1 LAETPS
7 RRAASAGFKN
17 RWEGFTDHLEF
28 THRCRYRGG
37 PRDRVN
43 NALLEGDIWQG
54 CLRQRLL
61 RLPEIGRQLLDL
73 FRGWG
78 VKSSQ
83 GPSLRRQKMPNCDFF
98 ATPEDH
104 ALVLDWLFADGACEV
119 YELSSDFEQPLKR
132 FRSSVDVLQQFDRR
146 HRNGEVWHKV
156 HLQLYVVGARPP
168 FNARRVKLDPE
179 SCNGATFR
187 YAADGWGLVSLYLAA
202 LRGERLENSHTN
214 HNSAKRAEARAPH
227 GGVKPGPDAW
237 DFKRIGAFSARLN
250 RQIRKLGVGK
260 SGCSA

>member
-1 LAETPS
+1 
-7 RRAASAGFKN
+7 
-17 RWEGFTDHLEF
+17 
-28 THRCRYRGG
+28 
-37 PRDRVN
+37 
-43 NALLEGDIWQG
+43 
-54 CLRQRLL
+54 
-61 RLPEIGRQLLDL
+61 
-73 FRGWG
+73 
-78 VKSSQ
+78 
-83 GPSLRRQKMPNCDFF
+83 MPNCDFF

-156 HLQLYVVGARPP
+156 HLQLYVVGAGPP
-168 FNARRVKLDPE
+168 FSARRVKLNPE

-187 YAADGWGLVSLYLAA
+187 YAADGWGLIQLYLAA

-214 HNSAKRAEARAPH
+214 HNSAKRAEAWAPL
-227 GGVKPGPDAW
+227 GGAKPGPAAW

-250 RQIRKLGVGK
+250 RQIRKLGVAKLGSRVVLPGALK
-260 SGCSA
+260 LWDRGISLGPSVPGAHAIQRQPTFEC